1 MSIYFEIFF
10 CPPSVC
16 SAQRA
21 KILIISTTGRD
32 WSWHRTL
39 MRAFSSRGQK
49 QTIYA
54 PDEIQKS
61 MFLPPLKM
69 KSAPDE

>member
-1 MSIYFEIFF
+1 MSIYLEIFF

-21 KILIISTTGRD
+21 KILIISNTGRD

-39 MRAFSSRGQK
+39 MRAFHQGGK
-49 QTIYA
+49 NNLFM
-54 PDEIQKS
+54 PLMK
-61 MFLPPLKM
+61 FNLVCFCPPKN
-69 KSAPDE
+69 KISP